1 MEYNGFSL
9 DKISIFIFKI
19 VDRFYYLIIY
29 QEFIAIKCAVSFDL
43 LSHLL
48 ILG

>member
-1 MEYNGFSL
+1 MEYNGYSL

-29 QEFIAIKCAVSFDL
+29 QEFITIKYAVS
-43 LSHLL
+43 LSHDSL
-48 ILG
+48 IFTY